1 MPHIDQAGSGVVS
14 DSQPTDEAHIEP
26 TGHRVVDGK
35 LLTPSAVDDSG
46 GLGPGVVGHQLGGTQ
61 SVSMEIEPFVVSLE
75 SKDFAVGD
83 EVIGYLDI
91 DAVILLLADKVP
103 AVPMEV
109 GGC

>member
-1 MPHIDQAGSGVVS
+1 MPHPNKPGRGVVS
-14 DSQPTDEAHIEP
+14 DSKPTHEPHIEP
-26 TGHRVVDGK
+26 TGHGVVQ
-35 LLTPSAVDDSG
+35 LLTPGAVDDSR
-46 GLGPGVVGHQLGGTQ
+46 GLGPGVVGDKLGGTQ
-61 SVSMEIEPFVVSLE
+61 SVPMEIEPFVVPLE

-91 DAVILLLADKVP
+91 DAVVLLLADKVP

>member
-1 MPHIDQAGSGVVS
+1 MPHPNKPGRGVVS
-14 DSQPTDEAHIEP
+14 DSKSAHKPDIEP
-26 TGHRVVDGK
+26 PGHRVVHGK
-35 LLTPSAVDDSG
+35 LFTPSAIDDSG
-46 GLGPGVVGHQLGGTQ
+46 GLGPGVVGHELGGTQ
-61 SVSMEIEPFVVSLE
+61 SVSMEIEPFVVPLE

-91 DAVILLLADKVP
+91 DAVVLLLADKVP